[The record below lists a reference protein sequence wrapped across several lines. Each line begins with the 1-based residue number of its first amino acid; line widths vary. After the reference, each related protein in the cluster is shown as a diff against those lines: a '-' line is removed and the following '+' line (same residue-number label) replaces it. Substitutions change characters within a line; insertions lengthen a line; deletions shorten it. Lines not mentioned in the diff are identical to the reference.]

1 MIRNNPDFREQR
13 KRYCVYDVYYLL
25 ASIECLK
32 VNNWL
37 KEKLLFFFCFLI
49 ANNFCQ
55 DPDKILK

>member
-25 ASIECLK
+25 VSIECLK

-37 KEKLLFFFCFLI
+37 KEKLLFFFFL
-49 ANNFCQ
+49 FPYCKQ
-55 DPDKILK
+55 LLPGS